1 MSTRK
6 SAVFYGVLIALAS
19 LVVGMVIASRLG
31 MAPASLANPLDVP
44 ATNSAPISGPMDS
57 TTFRTIAHEAGP
69 SVVSIAT
76 RGMRQVRGVGELFQF
91 PDSPFGGGRRQ
102 PPREAPTQGAGS
114 GFIIDKAGF
123 ILTNNHVVEDMTEIE
138 VQLSSMRNGEPGL
151 KAKLVGRD
159 VLTDTALLQI
169 IDVPDQPLVAA
180 KFGDSS
186 QIGPGDWVMAIGN
199 PFRLS
204 STVTVGVVSAV
215 GRTAPELQPVQGR
228 DLEMIQ
234 TDAAINRG
242 NSGGPLL
249 NLRGEVIGIN
259 TAIFSND
266 GSGGN
271 VGIGFAVPINLVRDI
286 LPQLRQGK
294 VVRGRI
300 GVSLSARPVTRQ
312 DIEDFG
318 LPSTGGAIVS
328 EVPEGPARNA
338 GVHLGDVIVEFNGK
352 TVTDN
357 NQLVGMV
364 TRTTPGT
371 TVPMKVIRDKKNVTL
386 NVRVEELNLEA
397 EAALQAGGPSRREG
411 GQERTDTGFGMTIEP
426 LTADI
431 ARELRLPADRR
442 AGVIVTEIEPGSA
455 AFDGGLRQYD
465 VIVSVNGQN
474 ATTVD
479 AVGALLDR
487 VQSGRNARIVV
498 LRRAGDGLRE
508 TLLLVRKR

>member
-31 MAPASLANPLDVP
+31 MTPSSRANPLDVP
-44 ATNSAPISGPMDS
+44 ATNSAPISGPLDA
-57 TTFRTIAHEAGP
+57 TTFRTIAHDAGP

-102 PPREAPTQGAGS
+102 MPREMPTQGAGS

-123 ILTNNHVVEDMTEIE
+123 VLTNNHVVEDMTDIEI
-138 VQLSSMRNGEPGL
+138 QLSNMRNGEPGL

-169 IDVPDQPLVAA
+169 VDMPDQPLVAA
-180 KFGDSS
+180 RFGDSA
-186 QIGPGDWVMAIGN
+186 QIAPGDWVMAIGN

-215 GRTAPELQPVQGR
+215 GRTAPELQPVAGR

-266 GSGGN
+266 GGGGN

-300 GVSLSARPVTRQ
+300 GVSLSGRPVTRQ
-312 DIEDFG
+312 DIEELG
-318 LPSTGGAIVS
+318 LPPTGGAIVS
-328 EVPEGPARNA
+328 EVPEGPARTA

-364 TRTTPGT
+364 TRTAPGT
-371 TVPMKVIRDKKNVTL
+371 TVPMKVVRDRKTVSL
-386 NVRVEELNLEA
+386 NVRVEELNLDA

-411 GQERTDTGFGMTIEP
+411 QERTDTGFGMSIEP
-426 LTADI
+426 LTPEV

-442 AGVIVTEIEPGSA
+442 TGVIVAEVEPGSA
-455 AFDGGLRQYD
+455 ASDGGLRQYD

-479 AVGALLDR
+479 TVGALLDR
-487 VQSGRNARIVV
+487 VQSGRNARIVI
-498 LRRAGDGLRE
+498 LRRVGETLRE